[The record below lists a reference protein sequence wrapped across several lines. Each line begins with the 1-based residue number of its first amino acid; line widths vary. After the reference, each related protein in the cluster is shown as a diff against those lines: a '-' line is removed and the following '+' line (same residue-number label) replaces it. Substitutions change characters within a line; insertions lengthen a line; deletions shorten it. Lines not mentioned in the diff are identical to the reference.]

1 VNFIK
6 KPVWIYGIKNRCW
19 KFKNNKRTTDR
30 RKNIMVTISIGGTL
44 VKEGDYK

>member
-1 VNFIK
+1 MVLK
-6 KPVWIYGIKNRCW
+6 TVAGTL
-19 KFKNNKRTTDR
+19 KNNIRTTDR